1 MSEATNP
8 PVNQAERRPVAVV
21 TGASSGIGEAFA
33 RALVE
38 RGHDVALVARR
49 ADRLEALGAEL
60 RARGARTFAIPLD
73 LAAPDAGEALA
84 AALAAQDLAADLL
97 VNNAGVG
104 YYGPFHEADR
114 AKIEAML
121 AVNVAG
127 LTAVSHALYPGM
139 RARGRGG
146 IIHVASLAAFQ
157 GIPGFAVYAASKAY
171 VLAFSEALAAEAA
184 PHGVKVLCLCP
195 GNTESEIHGHSGVDP
210 EVVRRAPMM
219 SAEAVAAEGLAAL
232 QAGQAVHVPG
242 PINAIGATLSRLLPR
257 EFSTRVAG
265 AVLRWG
271 AEGALR

>member
-1 MSEATNP
+1 MT
-8 PVNQAERRPVAVV
+8 RPVAVV

-33 RALVE
+33 RLLVE
-38 RGHDVALVARR
+38 HGHDVALVARR
-49 ADRLEALGAEL
+49 ADRLQALATEL
-60 RARGARTFAIPLD
+60 DARGARTETIPLD
-73 LAAPDAGEALA
+73 LATPGAGEALA
-84 AALAAQDLAADLL
+84 AELTERGLAPDVL

-104 YYGPFHEADR
+104 YYGPFHEAER

-139 RARGRGG
+139 RERGRGG

-171 VLAFSEALAAEAA
+171 VLAFSEALAAEGAA
-184 PHGVKVLCLCP
+184 HGVKVLCLCP

-219 SAEAVAAEGLAAL
+219 SAEAVAAEGLQAL
-232 QAGQAVHVPG
+232 RAGAMVHVPG
-242 PINAIGATLSRLLPR
+242 PLNAFGATLSRLMPR

-265 AVLRWG
+265 VVLQWG
-271 AEGALR
+271 AGR